1 MIFAGRALLVAVFF
15 GKLVLLQAVGG
26 DYYCRC
32 EAEFERFYDRRR
44 RWLKGGGGGA
54 TVHHADITSH
64 VNDDGNYVVNG
75 IVVLPSDSKEC
86 VSRAGTATGTATMD
100 YFMYR
105 FGHHREL
112 LEGEDVDQDQESMKG
127 PNDIKEEQTK
137 DMELRR
143 NLKGSSTDS
152 LGGKGGRGPYNSDYY
167 YGGGGKGKGKNVS
180 FISVATLFQVC

>member
-1 MIFAGRALLVAVFF
+1 MLVAVFF
-15 GKLVLLQAVGG
+15 GKLVLLQAAGG

-32 EAEFERFYDRRR
+32 ETEFERFYDRRR
-44 RWLKGGGGGA
+44 RWLKGGRGGA
-54 TVHHADITSH
+54 TVQHDDITSH

-86 VSRAGTATGTATMD
+86 VTRAGMATGTARMD

-112 LEGEDVDQDQESMKG
+112 LDKQDADQDQESMKG

-137 DMELRR
+137 NEERTMKLRR

-152 LGGKGGRGPYNSDYY
+152 LGGKGGRGPYNIDYY

-180 FISVATLFQVC
+180 FISLFQVC